1 MKIKRYR
8 TLSIEVCNTR
18 GAFIR
23 FMASNKPSV
32 DWSDLSEV
40 EKFATELEQS
50 GDYNEVY
57 IYESRGKD
65 PRGKILRRWNK
76 RHGYY

>member
-1 MKIKRYR
+1 MKIKKR
-8 TLSIEVCNTR
+8 TLRIE
-18 GAFIR
+18 AFNNKGIFER

-50 GDYNEVY
+50 GNYNEVY
-57 IYESRGKD
+57 IYKSRGKD
-65 PRGKILRRWNK
+65 PRGEILRRWNN
-76 RHGYY
+76 RYGYY